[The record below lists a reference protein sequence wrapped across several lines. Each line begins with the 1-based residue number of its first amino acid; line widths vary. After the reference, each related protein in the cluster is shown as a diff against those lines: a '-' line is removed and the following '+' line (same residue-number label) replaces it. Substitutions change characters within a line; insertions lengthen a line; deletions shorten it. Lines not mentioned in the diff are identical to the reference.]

1 MTRAMTVYE
10 NRQRFRLKQLQK
22 AYRDWIES
30 NALLDAFRR
39 SKNRGGLEINYY
51 AINKRREKREMD
63 EAEESQD

>member
-1 MTRAMTVYE
+1 MTVYE
-10 NRQRFRLKQLQK
+10 NRQRLRLKQCRK

-51 AINKRREKREMD
+51 AIKKRREEQAM
-63 EAEESQD
+63 EITG

>member
-1 MTRAMTVYE
+1 MTVYE
-10 NRQRFRLKQLQK
+10 NRQRFRLKQLRK

-30 NALLDAFRR
+30 TALLDAFRR

-51 AINKRREKREMD
+51 AIKKRREKREMD